1 MASLFA
7 VYKVAAANYQG
18 SCSMNVLRLTPLALS
33 LFAIGLNAQAAEDAS
48 NLVTQGKASLDARY
62 RYENVDQ
69 DNPLNNANAQTLR
82 TRIGLQSGKLYG
94 FSGLV
99 EADNVSRIG
108 DASYNNTRNGQ
119 TDYSVVA
126 DPDGSEIN
134 QALLR
139 YDFSLGNAVAGR
151 QRINLD
157 NQRFIGSVA
166 WRQNEQTYDG
176 VLGQLKPLTGL
187 TLTYAYIDNVNSIFG
202 PDNGQYDNPTNPAN
216 IEGHSHL
223 FNAQYQ
229 AAPELVITGY
239 SYLLGLDN
247 LALAPTGA
255 QGTLSSKT
263 SGLRLNGLIQG
274 FSYAAEYAKQT
285 DYADN
290 PWSLDSDYY
299 LGELGY
305 TVQTVALKAGYE
317 VLAGDTEGGRN
328 QAFQTPLATKH
339 AFQGWADVFL
349 TTPLGGIEDAY
360 LGAGMPVL
368 GGTAQAVYH
377 DYSSESSVSTGND
390 YGSEIN
396 LSYAHPIP
404 GVQGL
409 VALAKYADYS
419 ADDFSVDTKK
429 FWLQLQYSL

>member
-1 MASLFA
+1 
-7 VYKVAAANYQG
+7 
-18 SCSMNVLRLTPLALS
+18 MNALRLTPLAFS
-33 LFAIGLNAQAAEDAS
+33 LFALSLHSHAAEDFS
-48 NLVTQGKASLDARY
+48 NLLSQGKASLDARY
-62 RYENVDQ
+62 RYEYVDQ
-69 DNPLNNANAQTLR
+69 DNLLNNANAQTLR
-82 TRIGLQSGKLYG
+82 TRLGFQSGKFHGL
-94 FSGLV
+94 SALV

-108 DASYNNTRNGQ
+108 DAAYNSTRNGQ
-119 TDYSVVA
+119 SQYSVVA
-126 DPDGSEIN
+126 DPDGTEMN

-139 YDFSLGNAVAGR
+139 YDHTLGNLIGGR

-166 WRQNEQTYDG
+166 WRQNEQTFDG
-176 VLGQLKPLTGL
+176 ALGQLKPIENL
-187 TLTYAYIDNVNSIFG
+187 TLTYAYIDNINSVFG
-202 PDNGQYDNPTNPAN
+202 PDNGRYASAANPAN

-229 AAPELVITGY
+229 VAPELVITGY
-239 SYLLGLDN
+239 SYLLGLNN
-247 LALAPTGA
+247 LALIASGPTGT
-255 QGTLSSKT
+255 QSSKT
-263 SGLRLNGLIQG
+263 SGVRLTGLVQG
-274 FSYAAEYAKQT
+274 FSYAAEYASQT

-305 TVQTVALKAGYE
+305 TLQTVALKAGYE
-317 VLAGDTEGGRN
+317 VLTGDSGPGARN

-349 TTPLGGIEDAY
+349 TTPIGGVEDAY
-360 LGAGMPVL
+360 LGASMPLL

-377 DYSSESSVSTGND
+377 DFSAQSSVSTGND

-404 GVQGL
+404 GVKGL
-409 VALAKYADYS
+409 VGLAKYADYS
-419 ADDFSVDTKK
+419 ADDFSVDTRK